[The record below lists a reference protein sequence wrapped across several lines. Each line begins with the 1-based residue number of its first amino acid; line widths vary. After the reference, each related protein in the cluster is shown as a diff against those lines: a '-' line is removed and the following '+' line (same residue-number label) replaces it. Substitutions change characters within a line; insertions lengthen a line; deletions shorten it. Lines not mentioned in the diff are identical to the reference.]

1 MAAVQEWRGRAVVTG
16 GAGFI
21 GSHLID
27 ALLESDGYDVV
38 VLDNLARGRLENLA
52 RHSADPRLRIIQAD
66 VRDLGAA
73 REACAGATIVFH
85 LAAQATVMGGARD
98 IDYTFSTN
106 VIGTYNVLKAA
117 AEQGTRRLVFASSR
131 EVYGEPVSVP
141 VDEAHPLL
149 AINSYGASKVAGE
162 ALCRA
167 FARESSLSSVI
178 LRLANVYGPRD
189 IGRVIPHWIELA
201 RGGHELVVYGG
212 QQIIDFIWVGD
223 VVQAML
229 RAAAV
234 DVALPPINVA
244 SGTGTKIGDLARRI
258 SRLAESRA
266 DTRVVPRRSIEVMR
280 FIGATDRMTQLLGVT
295 PAPDPLSHLPEMV
308 RTLAT
313 AAA

>member
-1 MAAVQEWRGRAVVTG
+1 VHERRAQVVVTG

-21 GSHLID
+21 GSHLVD
-27 ALLESDGYDVV
+27 ALLEQDDCHVV
-38 VLDNLARGRLENLA
+38 VIDNLARGRLANIA
-52 RHSADPRLRIIQAD
+52 RHDADRRLRVIEAD
-66 VRDLGAA
+66 VRDLQAV
-73 REACAGATIVFH
+73 REACEGASVVFH

-117 AEQGTRRLVFASSR
+117 AEQGTARLVFASSR

-189 IGRVIPHWIELA
+189 VGRVIPHWIEQA
-201 RGGHELVVYGG
+201 RAGNELIVYGG

-234 DVALPPINVA
+234 DVSLPPINVA
-244 SGTGTKIGDLARRI
+244 SGTGTKISDLARRI
-258 SRLAESRA
+258 SRLADSHAE
-266 DTRVVPRRSIEVMR
+266 TRIVPRRSIEVMR
-280 FIGATDRMTQLLGVT
+280 FIGTTDRMTQLLGVA
-295 PAPDPLSHLPEMV
+295 PAADPLSHLPEMV
-308 RTLAT
+308 RTLAS